1 MAAACLLSCAQYS
14 SPQICI
20 VHQSISQ
27 ACISADFSFVPIV
40 ATCPCSL
47 ALMGTDY
54 GAFLIEAS
62 RVLKAGGWL
71 WVAEVGAR
79 LWGRGFGE
87 QQ

>member
-1 MAAACLLSCAQYS
+1 MAVVAADCLLSYAQYTS
-14 SPQICI
+14 LQAYN

-27 ACISADFSFVPIV
+27 AYISATLSFVPVV

-54 GAFLIEAS
+54 GAFLAEAS

-79 LWGRGFGE
+79 LWG
-87 QQ
+87 